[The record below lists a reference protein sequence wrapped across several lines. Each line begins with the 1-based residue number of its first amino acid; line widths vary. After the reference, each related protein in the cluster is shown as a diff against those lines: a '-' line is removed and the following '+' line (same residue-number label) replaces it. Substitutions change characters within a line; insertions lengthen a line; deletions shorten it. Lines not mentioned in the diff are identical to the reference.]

1 MWLYLLTTKD
11 SLMGKVWGKTFSR
24 CEMLWTAPREIA
36 TKELERNTRRGSC
49 VLYNRAE
56 HSQGFSICYKECSGM
71 LRNLPECSM
80 GLDLSMV
87 LKPSALFSLLYS
99 LLRFIDYITDWFE
112 IDSWIYKL
120 INVLKGYLPP
130 WEAVFSFFT
139 YLHILFTS
147 RIWQNSHVEALC
159 LCVVNDLATNNH
171 TGLMY
176 STFVLLLTSNSDL
189 TINQPKSSA
198 AALPG

>member
-1 MWLYLLTTKD
+1 
-11 SLMGKVWGKTFSR
+11 
-24 CEMLWTAPREIA
+24 
-36 TKELERNTRRGSC
+36 
-49 VLYNRAE
+49 
-56 HSQGFSICYKECSGM
+56 M

-80 GLDLSMV
+80 GLVLSMV

-147 RIWQNSHVEALC
+147 RIWQNSHVEVLC

-198 AALPG
+198 AALLG

>member
-1 MWLYLLTTKD
+1 MLRGASLSTFEISMSQKVEKGPFATLIIESFIKVSWKYFQKLMWLYLLTTKD

-56 HSQGFSICYKECSGM
+56 HIQGFSICYKECSGM

-112 IDSWIYKL
+112 IDSWIY
-120 INVLKGYLPP
+120 
-130 WEAVFSFFT
+130 
-139 YLHILFTS
+139 
-147 RIWQNSHVEALC
+147 
-159 LCVVNDLATNNH
+159 
-171 TGLMY
+171 
-176 STFVLLLTSNSDL
+176 
-189 TINQPKSSA
+189 
-198 AALPG
+198 